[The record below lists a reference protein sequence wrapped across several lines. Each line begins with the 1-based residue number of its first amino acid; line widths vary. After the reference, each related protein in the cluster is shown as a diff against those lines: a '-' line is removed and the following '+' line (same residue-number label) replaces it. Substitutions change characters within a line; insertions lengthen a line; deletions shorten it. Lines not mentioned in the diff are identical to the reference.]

1 MKEIYTA
8 PEAKLFGFRSAEKIA
23 VIDFDEFVG
32 GAYGKVNGMNTSE
45 NDIIVDST
53 EQ

>member
-8 PEAKLFGFRSAEKIA
+8 PEAKLLGFRSAEKIA
-23 VIDFDEFVG
+23 VIEFDDFVG
-32 GAYGKVNGMNTSE
+32 GAYGKVEGFNPSE

-53 EQ
+53 KQ